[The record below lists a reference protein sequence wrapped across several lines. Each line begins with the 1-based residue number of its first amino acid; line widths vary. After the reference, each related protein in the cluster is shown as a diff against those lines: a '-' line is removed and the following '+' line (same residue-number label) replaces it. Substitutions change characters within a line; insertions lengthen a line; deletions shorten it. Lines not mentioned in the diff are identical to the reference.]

1 MKIGILTYHRSHNYG
16 ALLQAIALRKVLADM
31 GHEVTFIDYW
41 PAYHRHMYAL
51 FSFASLKYRSVR
63 GNLSYI
69 KSCLQNYKYRKERI
83 NNFNKFIAEYIEP
96 FLSSMNDSYD
106 LVIHGSDQIWR
117 KQLEIKTYNPIYFG
131 NHDIQT
137 EKKISYAAS
146 MGILPDTEKDK
157 IIVKDLL
164 SNLST
169 ISVRELGLKELC
181 KSLGYADTRQDL
193 DPTLLLSHSDWT
205 GMFWLQK
212 TNRVEKYALYYKIM
226 DSFDISSL
234 KRFAASKGLKL
245 KIIYNKAVCK
255 NTDEKITT
263 AEARQ
268 FLDLIYNADYVFT
281 SSFHGLV
288 FALLFHKPFF
298 ASFTHNSERAGSLL
312 QALHISGRLLNPKSE
327 IPSNVPAIEYDI
339 VDSQLKLLRSS
350 SLNFLSEIDK
360 G

>member
-117 KQLEIKTYNPIYFG
+117 KQFELRTYNPVYFG
-131 NHDIQT
+131 NHNIQT
-137 EKKISYAAS
+137 VKKISYAAS
-146 MGILPDTEKDK
+146 MGILPENKADK
-157 IIVKDLL
+157 LTVRKLL
-164 SNLST
+164 SNLDT
-169 ISVRELGLKELC
+169 ISVREHGLKELC
-181 KSLGYADTRQDL
+181 ISLGYAETRQDL
-193 DPTLLLSHSDWT
+193 DPTLLLNLSDWA
-205 GMFWLQK
+205 GMFRLRK
-212 TNRVEKYALYYKIM
+212 KDNAEKYALYYKII
-226 DSFDISSL
+226 DSFDICEL
-234 KRFAASKGLKL
+234 QRFSVSKGLNL
-245 KIIYNKAVCK
+245 KIIYHEAGCMNS
-255 NTDEKITT
+255 DEHITT
-263 AEARQ
+263 ADPCQ
-268 FLDLIYNADYVFT
+268 FLYLMYNADFVFT

-298 ASFTHNSERAGSLL
+298 ASFTRNSGRAASLL
-312 QALHISGRLLNPKSE
+312 DALEIQGRLLNSKGE
-327 IPSNVPAIEYDI
+327 IPSNIQPINYNM
-339 VDSQLKLLRSS
+339 VDNTLNQLRSS
-350 SLNFLSEIDK
+350 SRDFLFNQGID
-360 G
+360 